1 MKKIEH
7 PWVHFALFI
16 VALIYASSF
25 TIAKELVPSFM
36 HPRGAIVMR
45 ISGALVLIFIYHR
58 IFIRQYITKAK
69 DLIYVA
75 FCAIFGVALN
85 MIMFFEGLALT
96 SPVNASLIMVTTPI
110 LVVLISYI
118 IKTER
123 ITISKVAGIIIGGIG
138 AALLI
143 INKSSPTAEGSLLG
157 DVFILINAASYSVYL
172 VLVKKLMKTYHP
184 ITVTLYAFIFGLL
197 IVAPFGLDKF
207 LQTNWSLLSPNLWF
221 AAVFL
226 VLGTTFLTY
235 VLNAVSLKYVPSS
248 VVSGYIYLQPFL
260 GTLIAVLSGKYS
272 LQAYQIIYGIFIL
285 LGVYLTTKRTKKVN

>member
-1 MKKIEH
+1 MISKLLIGLG
-7 PWVHFALFI
+7 VLAALLAAGAFSI
-16 VALIYASSF
+16 TRDGSRV
-25 TIAKELVPSFM
+25 VPQGKGKVLT
-36 HPRGAIVMR
+36 P
-45 ISGALVLIFIYHR
+45 SGEFEAFPLP
-58 IFIRQYITKAK
+58 
-69 DLIYVA
+69 DYVA
-75 FCAIFGVALN
+75 AVLTGDYKSYLVEVEPGIKIHVLEVG
-85 MIMFFEGLALT
+85 EGY
-96 SPVNASLIMVTTPI
+96 PVYMQHGNPTNGLLYRQIAEKLP
-110 LVVLISYI
+110 
-118 IKTER
+118 TER
-123 ITISKVAGIIIGGIG
+123 LRIIMPTLVGLGFSSKVPASEHTIG

-285 LGVYLTTKRTKKVN
+285 LGVYLTTKRVKKVD